1 MTTKTNNMEQQNF
14 TIHFDRE
21 QLLFFAS
28 VIILAGIAS
37 NYSTVS
43 PSSSHGIV
51 ARSVAEDLLNS
62 ILTPS
67 V

>member
-1 MTTKTNNMEQQNF
+1 MEQQNL
-14 TIHFDRE
+14 TISFDRE
-21 QLLFFAS
+21 QLLFIAS

-43 PSSSHGIV
+43 PSSSHAIV

>member
-1 MTTKTNNMEQQNF
+1 MEQQNL
-14 TIHFDRE
+14 TIRFDRE
-21 QLLFFAS
+21 QLLFLSS

>member
-1 MTTKTNNMEQQNF
+1 MTIKPNNMEQQNL
-14 TIHFDRE
+14 TISFDRE
-21 QLLFFAS
+21 QLLFIAA

-43 PSSSHGIV
+43 PSTSHALV
-51 ARSVAEDLLNS
+51 AKCVAEDLLNS

>member
-1 MTTKTNNMEQQNF
+1 MEQQNL
-14 TIHFDRE
+14 TISFDRE
-21 QLLFFAS
+21 QLLFIAS

-43 PSSSHGIV
+43 PSSSHAIV
-51 ARSVAEDLLNS
+51 ARRVAEDLLKS
-62 ILTPS
+62 ILTPT